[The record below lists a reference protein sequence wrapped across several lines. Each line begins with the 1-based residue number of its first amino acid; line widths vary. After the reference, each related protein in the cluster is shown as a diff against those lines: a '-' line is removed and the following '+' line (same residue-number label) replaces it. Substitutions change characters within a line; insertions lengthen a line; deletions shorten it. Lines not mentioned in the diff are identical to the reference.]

1 MSEILTHNILNLRE
15 VAEYL
20 RLPEEKIER
29 QVLEGRIPGRR
40 IGDEWRFLKS
50 AVDDWLRSHDTRAIL
65 LSQAGSLA
73 DDETLDDLRLMIYSE
88 RGRPEEEHPDA
99 YS

>member
-1 MSEILTHNILNLRE
+1 MNELLISHILNLKE

-29 QVLEGRIPGRR
+29 QALRGGIPGRR
-40 IGDEWRFLKS
+40 IDDEWRFLRS
-50 AVDDWLRSHDTRAIL
+50 AVDDWLRSHDPRSIL
-65 LSQAGSLA
+65 LSQAGSLS
-73 DDETLDDLRLMIYSE
+73 DDEALDDLRLMIYSD
-88 RGRPEEEHPDA
+88 RGRPEEENSDA

>member
-1 MSEILTHNILNLRE
+1 MSELIHSILNLRE

-29 QVLEGRIPGRR
+29 QVLKGRIPGRR
-40 IGDEWRFLKS
+40 IEDEWRFLKS
-50 AVDDWLRSHDTRAIL
+50 AVDDWLRSYDTRAIL
-65 LSQAGSLA
+65 LNQAGSLS
-73 DDETLDDLRLMIYSE
+73 DDETLSDLCLMIYSE
-88 RGRPEEEHPDA
+88 RGRPEEEYPDA

>member
-1 MSEILTHNILNLRE
+1 MTEVLMHNVLNLRE

-40 IGDEWRFLKS
+40 IEDEWRFLKS
-50 AVDDWLRSHDTRAIL
+50 AVDDWLRSQDTRAIL
-65 LSQAGSLA
+65 LNQAGSLS
-73 DDETLDDLRLMIYSE
+73 DDEKLDDLRLTIYSK
-88 RGRPEEEHPDA
+88 RGRPEEEYPDA

>member
-1 MSEILTHNILNLRE
+1 MREALIPNILNLRE
-15 VAEYL
+15 VAKYL
-20 RLPEEKIER
+20 RLPEKKIER
-29 QVLEGRIPGRR
+29 QVLRGRIPGRR
-40 IGDEWRFLKS
+40 IEDEWRFLKS
-50 AVDDWLRSHDTRAIL
+50 AVDDWLRGHDTRAIL
-65 LSQAGSLA
+65 LNQAGVLS